1 MLSRPVKHIYGQYV
15 QNEKEYV
22 YYQNLGV
29 DLNAGTYIF
38 FFECFDWRDYFIIK
52 TFVGIVNAVNKNPMN
67 KKIWHCKNSC

>member
-38 FFECFDWRDYFIIK
+38 FFECFDWGVILSLRPF
-52 TFVGIVNAVNKNPMN
+52 
-67 KKIWHCKNSC
+67 WE

>member
-38 FFECFDWRDYFIIK
+38 FFECFDWGIILSLRSL
-52 TFVGIVNAVNKNPMN
+52 
-67 KKIWHCKNSC
+67 WE